1 MARMMVRCSAF
12 ACMAVHALAEA
23 PLLTDLEAAV
33 SAEGPACSTLGSAE
47 DSCQLHLLQVRAKG
61 LSEEYESDSPVAAEE
76 QQNAIEAMRLAD
88 VAAVS
93 DEDLEEAASV
103 GMEEAS
109 ANEPA
114 TEAAQGP
121 EINSL
126 KPATVVA
133 ESAGHCTAQDA
144 AAMHQMGKN
153 AFPKAVADCGR
164 SAYKWFRFH
173 QDAMGKCVRRATG
186 VSAPCSQ
193 CFAAAGQY
201 GFDNCKVQCLFGSWC
216 SSLCR
221 GCTSAFDHV
230 TQECVGT
237 DIAVP
242 QPDTC

>member
-1 MARMMVRCSAF
+1 MAVLVRCSTVFAF
-12 ACMAVHALAEA
+12 AAVHTFAAE
-23 PLLTDLEAAV
+23 PLSSIVLPVDIDAAI
-33 SAEGPACSTLGSAE
+33 SAEDPACSA
-47 DSCQLHLLQVRAKG
+47 DSISQEGCQLNLLQARVNAV
-61 LSEEYESDSPVAAEE
+61 SEDRNNEPPRSQAAAE
-76 QQNAIEAMRLAD
+76 Q
-88 VAAVS
+88 VS
-93 DEDLEEAASV
+93 QGVEKVSVHKATVDGSQAASH
-103 GMEEAS
+103 EHSTASQEKFAS
-109 ANEPA
+109 ADIQAE
-114 TEAAQGP
+114 E
-121 EINSL
+121 
-126 KPATVVA
+126 VA